1 MWVIRKVES
10 EVAQSCPPLCDPMD
24 CGPPGSSVHGIFLA
38 RILEC
43 IAIPFSR
50 GIFQT
55 QGSNL
60 SLLNCRKIL
69 YHLSTKEAPLFML
82 LLLLSR
88 FSHVRLC
95 VTLWTEVHQAP
106 LSMQFSRQEYWSRL
120 PCPPPGDLLNPR
132 IGPTSLM
139 SSSLAGRFFTSCA
152 TWEIQGPYTG
162 LREINVSICTFLGW
176 NLNCWL
182 FTFVLL

>member
-1 MWVIRKVES
+1 M
-10 EVAQSCPPLCDPMD
+10 
-24 CGPPGSSVHGIFLA
+24 GILQA
-38 RILEC
+38 RILEWV
-43 IAIPFSR
+43 AIPFSR

-95 VTLWTEVHQAP
+95 VTP
-106 LSMQFSRQEYWSRL
+106 
-120 PCPPPGDLLNPR
+120 
-132 IGPTSLM
+132 
-139 SSSLAGRFFTSCA
+139 
-152 TWEIQGPYTG
+152 
-162 LREINVSICTFLGW
+162 
-176 NLNCWL
+176 
-182 FTFVLL
+182 